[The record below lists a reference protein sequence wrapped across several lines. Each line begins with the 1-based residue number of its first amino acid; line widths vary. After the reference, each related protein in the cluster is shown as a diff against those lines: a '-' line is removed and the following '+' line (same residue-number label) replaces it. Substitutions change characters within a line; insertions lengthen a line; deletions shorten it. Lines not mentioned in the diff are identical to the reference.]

1 MNARQKSTTTLVVG
15 AVVALIALV
24 VLVTSL
30 SSCGSS
36 PRSYVRDHYTAAGK
50 RNGTEVYR
58 SRDRTEK
65 VVKDI
70 TNAWKPADRLT
81 DAGGVFLR
89 YRDELVAVRPRTG
102 GGSEISVE
110 DPERGYAHWYPYVGG
125 WFGTY
130 SGRAEGFRGGGP
142 GTGK

>member
-1 MNARQKSTTTLVVG
+1 MSLRGKSTTTMVVAG
-15 AVVALIALV
+15 IVAVVALVI
-24 VLVTSL
+24 LVTSL

-50 RNGTEVYR
+50 RNGTEVFR
-58 SRDRTEK
+58 SKDRVER

-70 TNAWKPADRLT
+70 TSEWKPADRLT
-81 DAGGVFLR
+81 DTGGVFLR
-89 YRDELVAVRPRTG
+89 YRDDLIAVRPRTA
-102 GGSEISVE
+102 GGSEISVD
-110 DPERGYAHWYPYVGG
+110 DPDRGYAHWYPFVGG